1 MMDFVGVRCSKVPL
15 CKAYYGERHINLS
28 SKDLFVRLSYGYYL
42 SFGERRFLLEINLA
56 PKGASH

>member
-28 SKDLFVRLSYGYYL
+28 SKDLFVRLSYGYRFSL
-42 SFGERRFLLEINLA
+42 VSRRFLLKINLA
-56 PKGASH
+56 PAD